1 MPTILIVA
9 GDRGRARIFALDRDT
24 DEMRELSDLLNPVL
38 RLHERLLSG
47 DRQGRGMNRFRSSR
61 VALGKSSP
69 HKRLSSMRFAR
80 QVAESLNG
88 FCSQYGHS
96 SIYVLAEPEFV
107 GLLRPQ
113 LAAQRLTADL
123 HIIPKNLTRSDA
135 ATIRSYLPEH
145 PWRQPLGG
153 GA

>member
-1 MPTILIVA
+1 MPAILIVA

-24 DEMRELSDLLNPVL
+24 DEMRELNDLLNPML

-47 DRQGRGMNRFRSSR
+47 DRQGRGMSRFHSSR

-80 QVAESLNG
+80 QVAEAMNG
-88 FCSQYGHS
+88 FYNLQDYSH
-96 SIYVLAEPEFV
+96 IYVLAEPEFV

-113 LAAQRLTADL
+113 LAAQRLTANL
-123 HIIPKNLTRSDA
+123 HIIPKNVTRSDA
-135 ATIRSYLPEH
+135 ATIRSHLPEH
-145 PWRQPLGG
+145 PWRRPLSG